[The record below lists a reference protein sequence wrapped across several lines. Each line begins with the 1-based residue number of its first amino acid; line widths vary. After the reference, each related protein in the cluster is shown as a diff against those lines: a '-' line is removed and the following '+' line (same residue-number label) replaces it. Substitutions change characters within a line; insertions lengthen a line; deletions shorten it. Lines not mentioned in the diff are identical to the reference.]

1 MNKTIFDILSLDR
14 NLVHWEDY
22 LYKHTPCELVVNPET
37 NQQVWFKREDYF
49 APLSN
54 YANAKQG
61 INGSKLRQAIWLM
74 VEHLKAGGS
83 PDIIHGTVVGSPQS
97 PMATAVSRHFVLTTQ
112 LSLLIMT

>member
-54 YANAKQG
+54 YVNGQQG

-74 VEHLKAGGS
+74 VARS
-83 PDIIHGTVVGSPQS
+83 PLWRQQSLDTSVVRQPLYSERPN
-97 PMATAVSRHFVLTTQ
+97 PPPV
-112 LSLLIMT
+112 